1 MFMKKENP
9 YSFFIFHFDQLY
21 FFPYECPIAE
31 NTTVKRSS
39 AISKHVSFWAGQ
51 IPAGQTSPKETIFE
65 MAARAFYCCLYSMTY
80 PWFGTKTK
88 ILIKQKLVLS
98 FHDYQ
103 NKDVLPVQCTV
114 SNWHKSAVGGLI
126 HLVTD
131 TSGVNSF
138 NMENRNR
145 DSHSIQILHIR
156 MYVYIFISISAVKDH
171 KTPGLLGVI
180 KLT

>member
-1 MFMKKENP
+1 MNFEKKEILNKREYLWP
-9 YSFFIFHFDQLY
+9 FWPTDVWPADDILFCSVHFPLKIGEHLREPNCKEWFENKFDFFFFLYKIF
-21 FFPYECPIAE
+21 
-31 NTTVKRSS
+31 
-39 AISKHVSFWAGQ
+39 
-51 IPAGQTSPKETIFE
+51 
-65 MAARAFYCCLYSMTY
+65 TY
-80 PWFGTKTK
+80 TWFGTKTK

-103 NKDVLPVQCTV
+103 NKDILPVQCTV

>member
-1 MFMKKENP
+1 MKYFEIFF
-9 YSFFIFHFDQLY
+9 SFFGF
-21 FFPYECPIAE
+21 CPP
-31 NTTVKRSS
+31 KM
-39 AISKHVSFWAGQ
+39 
-51 IPAGQTSPKETIFE
+51 TSPEKKVFWILPMF
-65 MAARAFYCCLYSMTY
+65 LL
-80 PWFGTKTK
+80 
-88 ILIKQKLVLS
+88 LIKQKLVLS

-138 NMENRNR
+138 NMENRSR